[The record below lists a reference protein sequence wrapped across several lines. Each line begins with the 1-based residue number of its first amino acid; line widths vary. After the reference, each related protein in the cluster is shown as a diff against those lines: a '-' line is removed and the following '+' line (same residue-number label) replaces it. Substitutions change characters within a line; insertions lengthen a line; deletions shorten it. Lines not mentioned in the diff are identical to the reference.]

1 MKKTII
7 VFLTMALCVATSAQ
21 TLGDITTTF
30 NNGAT
35 ALQNDDK
42 TTALDSFKKALADAI
57 TLGDEG
63 AEIAGKCRDIIPGII
78 QSIATDQYNA
88 GNLDGAIE
96 SLKASL
102 AAAKEY
108 GVSDVET
115 ESARRLGQFLAKKG
129 ANLLSAGDLAGA
141 KAALLESVQIDSTS
155 GAAFLRL
162 GQVCMKSGDNDGAEE
177 AFKKAANHGQAAN
190 ANNLL
195 SGLKLKAASASLKV
209 KDFKT
214 ALALALESTQYAEKS
229 AAYKIAGNCAAQL
242 KDYAGA
248 VKYFTKYLELSPNA
262 PDAAQT
268 KANIEAFKK
277 L

>member
-7 VFLTMALCVATSAQ
+7 VFLTMALCAAANAQ
-21 TLGDITTTF
+21 TLGDITATF

-42 TTALDSFKKALADAI
+42 MTALDSFKKALADAI

-63 AEIAGKCRDIIPGII
+63 AEIAGKCRDIIPGIL

-88 GNLDGAIE
+88 SNIDGAVE
-96 SLKASL
+96 SLKESI

-108 GVSDVET
+108 GVSDIET
-115 ESARRLGQFLAKKG
+115 ESTRRLGQFLTKKG
-129 ANLLSAGDLAGA
+129 ADLLSAGDLAGA

-155 GAAFLRL
+155 GVAFLRL
-162 GQVCMKSGDNDGAEE
+162 GQVCMKAGDNAGAED
-177 AFKKAANHGQAAN
+177 AFKKAASHGQSAN

-195 SGLKLKAASASLKV
+195 SGMKLKAASASLKA

-214 ALALALESTQYAEKS
+214 ALALALESTQYSEKS

-242 KDYAGA
+242 KDYDGA
-248 VKYFTKYLELSPNA
+248 ATYFTKYLELSPNA